1 MDVIGSLKS
10 AVTALN
16 ATALSGTGSV
26 GSTTLETNSSLTVG
40 SPAESDD
47 TDATFTVDGNLSN
60 GGSVTLSRSLLH
72 VGNEL
77 DVSGN
82 YRGEGDST
90 LNLNTVL
97 GDDASQTDHLSIAGD
112 TSGTTRVTVNNV
124 GGLGAQTNQGIEVIS
139 VGGQSA
145 AGAFVQAN
153 RVVAGP
159 WDYSLVQKGQN
170 WYLTSIN
177 TKTVTPQ
184 YRPEAGSY
192 LVNLA
197 AANTV
202 FSLSLDDREGA
213 TEYTP
218 QCAKRSALAS
228 SFWLRQEGGQNRSR
242 AAGGQIRSRTNR
254 YVAQMGNEFWHGSSN
269 GDDRWGAGLMAGY
282 GNVSGQSSSSLTGY
296 RSRNHMAGYS
306 VGAYSTWYQNAVSR
320 QGLYLDSWVN
330 YNWFTNRVNGD
341 ELQHETYDS
350 HGFTASVETGYNMLL
365 REQPR
370 QDIYLEPQA
379 QLTWMGVKS
388 PDHIEANG
396 TQVKDSSK
404 GNLQSRLGMR
414 LYLRGHRT
422 EDDGKGREFKPYAE
436 ADWLH
441 NTHFAE
447 ISMGDTSIR
456 QEGAANIAQLKLGVQ
471 GQISPSLNLWG
482 GTAIQV
488 GDHSYSDASIMMGVK
503 YAFK

>member
-1 MDVIGSLKS
+1 
-10 AVTALN
+10 
-16 ATALSGTGSV
+16 
-26 GSTTLETNSSLTVG
+26 
-40 SPAESDD
+40 
-47 TDATFTVDGNLSN
+47 
-60 GGSVTLSRSLLH
+60 
-72 VGNEL
+72 
-77 DVSGN
+77 
-82 YRGEGDST
+82 
-90 LNLNTVL
+90 
-97 GDDASQTDHLSIAGD
+97 
-112 TSGTTRVTVNNV
+112 
-124 GGLGAQTNQGIEVIS
+124 
-139 VGGQSA
+139 
-145 AGAFVQAN
+145 
-153 RVVAGP
+153 
-159 WDYSLVQKGQN
+159 VQKGQN

-242 AAGGQIRSRTNR
+242 AAGGQIRSRANR
-254 YVAQMGNEFWHGSSN
+254 YVAQMGNEFWHGSRN

-282 GNVSGQSSSSLTGY
+282 GNVSGLSSSSLTNY
-296 RSRNHMAGYS
+296 RSRSHMAGYS

-330 YNWFTNRVNGD
+330 YNWFTNQVNGD

-370 QDIYLEPQA
+370 QAIYLEPQA
-379 QLTWMGVKS
+379 QLTWMGVKG
-388 PDHIEANG
+388 PDHTEANG

-447 ISMGDTSIR
+447 ISMGNTSIR

>member
-26 GSTTLETNSSLTVG
+26 GSTTLETKSSLTVG

-242 AAGGQIRSRTNR
+242 AAGGQIRSRANR
-254 YVAQMGNEFWHGSSN
+254 YVAQMGNEFWHGSRN

-282 GNVSGQSSSSLTGY
+282 GNVSGLSSSSLTGY

-350 HGFTASVETGYNMLL
+350 RGFTASVETGYNMLL

-370 QDIYLEPQA
+370 QAIYLEPQA

-388 PDHIEANG
+388 SDHIEANG
-396 TQVKDSSK
+396 TQVKDNSK

-447 ISMGDTSIR
+447 IRMGDTSIR

-482 GTAIQV
+482 GTTIQV